1 MSLIEPWIAV
11 SILVFQII
19 IFLRIGKKKME
30 LDATISKA
38 GQGFFKMLAN
48 WIEAGNTKAEN
59 VNYKQQ
65 KEKEKLRKIQKE
77 LHHKKSFND
86 EESTKLSSDL
96 ADITSRL

>member
-1 MSLIEPWIAV
+1 MDFLKGLHDFVSLIEPWIAV

-65 KEKEKLRKIQKE
+65 KEKEKLKAQDIEINNIENKKE
-77 LHHKKSFND
+77 K
-86 EESTKLSSDL
+86 
-96 ADITSRL
+96 